1 MKTDLPFQEVIYE
14 NISERTFNQ
23 DVSEEELVWHRDL
36 EDRTVVVVEDTD
48 WKIQYENQLPMEFNK
63 SIQYFIPKEMYHRV
77 VKGSGD
83 LKVIIVKHGVKK

>member
-1 MKTDLPFQEVIYE
+1 MRTNIPFQEVVYE

-36 EDRTVVVVEDTD
+36 EDRTVVVIGDTD
-48 WKIQYENQLPMEFNK
+48 WKIQYENQLPMELTK
-63 SIQYFIPKEMYHRV
+63 SIQYLIPKEMYHRV

-83 LKVIIVKHGVKK
+83 LKVIIVKHGVKQ

>member
-23 DVSEEELVWHRDL
+23 DVSEVELVWHRDL

>member
-23 DVSEEELVWHRDL
+23 DVSEKELVWHRDL